1 MVEKVFVNS
10 ENIATFKCPVC
21 ATSWEKDL
29 SQLTDSLKNNR
40 IKINCPC
47 GFSSPA
53 ILEKRRH
60 PRKTTDLTG
69 AFMHDRSKRR
79 GIIYVKNISK
89 SGVGIKLSAEQ
100 FIHAGDRL
108 LLKFD
113 LDDQEKTFLNKEA
126 VVKHVEGNFLGL
138 EFCEF
143 RNDDR
148 LESYLR
154 EK

>member
-21 ATSWEKDL
+21 EKSWEKDL
-29 SQLTDSLKNNR
+29 SQLKDSLKNNR

-69 AFMHDRSKRR
+69 AFLHDRN
-79 GIIYVKNISK
+79 NI
-89 SGVGIKLSAEQ
+89 
-100 FIHAGDRL
+100 
-108 LLKFD
+108 
-113 LDDQEKTFLNKEA
+113 
-126 VVKHVEGNFLGL
+126 
-138 EFCEF
+138 
-143 RNDDR
+143 
-148 LESYLR
+148 
-154 EK
+154 